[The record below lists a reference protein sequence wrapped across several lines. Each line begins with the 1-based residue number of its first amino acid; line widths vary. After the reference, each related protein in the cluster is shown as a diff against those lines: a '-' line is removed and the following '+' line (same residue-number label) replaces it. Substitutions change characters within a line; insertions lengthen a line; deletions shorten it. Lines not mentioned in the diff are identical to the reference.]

1 MFAGVPGCRVADSVT
16 ASTFG
21 STAVEHTVQ
30 AKAWCDHSIMK
41 EWIEKIWC
49 PNVNGCRMLLLDSL
63 KVHKMANIRQY
74 LENDCATQVQYIPP
88 GVTGLCQPMGVSVM
102 KSFKKKIQ
110 DLYVKHHIG
119 HPCPADAAERR
130 VMLSFLV
137 AKAWELVKAKTIVK
151 GFRKAKLIP
160 IGPRDSHGTF
170 ATYLQPLPD
179 VSIGDEDEQ

>member
-1 MFAGVPGCRVADSVT
+1 
-16 ASTFG
+16 
-21 STAVEHTVQ
+21 
-30 AKAWCDHSIMK
+30 
-41 EWIEKIWC
+41 
-49 PNVNGCRMLLLDSL
+49 MLLLDSL
-63 KVHKMANIRQY
+63 KVHKMASIRQY
-74 LENDCATQVQYIPP
+74 LENDCATQVLYIPP
-88 GVTGLCQPMGVSVM
+88 GVTGLSQPVDVGVM
-102 KSFKKKIQ
+102 KSFKKKIHR
-110 DLYVKHHIG
+110 DLYVKHHID
-119 HPCPADAAERR
+119 HPFPADAAERR